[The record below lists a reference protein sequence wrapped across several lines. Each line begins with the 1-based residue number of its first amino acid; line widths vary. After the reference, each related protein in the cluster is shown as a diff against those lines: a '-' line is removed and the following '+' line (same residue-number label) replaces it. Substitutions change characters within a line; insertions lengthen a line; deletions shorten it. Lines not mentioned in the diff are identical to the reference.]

1 MATKKTKKFFTTANS
16 PFEDKYDMAAEAEL
30 LDDLINS
37 TEDPSDKHP
46 NYFRFMD
53 YLERVEELKK
63 RASVE
68 RQRGFADKIVPDHQA
83 AALKRI
89 GGLVAEEND
98 VMDIHTR
105 EAYRIFIGRARE
117 ESPGKYGITSGKRV
131 AAILRSIWNLS
142 ASDNPYADWMLV
154 QVSDKMDELRQQ
166 MNEATQ
172 RFEEAIAKEQSRGLR
187 VSILKSRAPVAVEL
201 GFRSPYGY
209 MIVDLTLD
217 FDYFTRVIK
226 TLVQKNRLSDVEGH
240 EEIRKYTKTIRA
252 LFESTLP
259 YQKYLLREELRGLC
273 RADYLPSASDE
284 SRKRVL
290 AARGIFGEVP
300 AGIFTGEITPRHS
313 KRRSDVTEQE
323 MRLLLEVAQGITSE
337 HEAGT
342 AGSEGGLI

>member
-1 MATKKTKKFFTTANS
+1 MATKKVKFFTTANS
-16 PFEDKYDMAAEAEL
+16 PFADGYDMAAEAEL
-30 LDDLINS
+30 LADLINS

-53 YLERVEELKK
+53 YLDRLEELKK

-68 RQRGFADKIVPDHQA
+68 QQRQHADKIVPDHEA
-83 AALKRI
+83 IALRRI
-89 GGLVAEEND
+89 GGLMADEND

-117 ESPGKYGITSGKRV
+117 ESPGRYGITSGKRV

-154 QVSDKMDELRQQ
+154 QVYEKMDELRQQ
-166 MNEATQ
+166 MNVAIKHH
-172 RFEEAIAKEQSRGLR
+172 EEAIAKEQSRGLR
-187 VSILKSRAPVAVEL
+187 VSILKSRAPVEVEL

-226 TLVQKNRLSDVEGH
+226 TLVQKNRLSDTEGH
-240 EEIRKYTKTIRA
+240 EEIRKHTKAIRA

-273 RADYLPSASDE
+273 RADFLPSASDIG
-284 SRKRVL
+284 RKRVE
-290 AARGIFGEVP
+290 AARAIFGDVP
-300 AGIFTGEITPRHS
+300 AGIFTGEIAPRHS
-313 KRRSDVTEQE
+313 KRRSDVTETE
-323 MRLLLEVAQGITSE
+323 MKLLLAVAQGAVSE

-342 AGSEGGLI
+342 AGSEGGLL